1 MEEIDDGRGHPRR
14 RAPVGSAEARR
25 GGETMTVVDAET
37 VRNRPGR
44 AAGVRR
50 EQADATRELL
60 LRTAERLFAERG
72 LSEVSNRQIVE
83 AAGQAN
89 NSALAYHVG
98 TREDLLR
105 ALSDTHSEPITRRTG
120 ELIEAA
126 SGSDDPRDHVACLVL
141 PYVEHLA
148 GLGNPSWCARF
159 TAQLATDPVLRDN
172 PMRAPE
178 MEPLLRT
185 VDEALA
191 AHKPELPP
199 KIAAIRRETARLA
212 VLHTC
217 AEQERAAA
225 ETGAPADWDLVGV
238 ALTDSLTGLLLA
250 PTR

>member
-1 MEEIDDGRGHPRR
+1 MALMQAADR
-14 RAPVGSAEARR
+14 VGS
-25 GGETMTVVDAET
+25 
-37 VRNRPGR
+37 
-44 AAGVRR
+44 RR
-50 EQADATRELL
+50 EQADATRALL

-72 LSEVSNRQIVE
+72 ISEVSNRQIVE

-105 ALSDTHSEPITRRTG
+105 AISDTHSEPITRRTR
-120 ELIEAA
+120 ELLD
-126 SGSDDPRDHVACLVL
+126 SVGGSEEPRDHVACLVL

-148 GLGNPSWCARF
+148 SLGNPSWCARF

-178 MEPLLRT
+178 MEPLLRAAN
-185 VDEALA
+185 DALA
-191 AHKPELPP
+191 EHTPELPP
-199 KIAAIRRETARLA
+199 KIAAIRHETARLA

-225 ETGAPADWDLVGV
+225 ETGDAADWDLVGV

-250 PTR
+250 PTRP